1 VEDEDRSLQVHLA
14 ANVRLLQE
22 SAGLSVVELAEV
34 SGVRRIE
41 LERFLRGDE
50 DVRLDVIDRLA
61 KALGVQPG
69 QLFSGVEWVP
79 DGRGGGDF
87 HVHGTGG

>member
-1 VEDEDRSLQVHLA
+1 M
-14 ANVRLLQE
+14 LQE

-34 SGVRRIE
+34 SGVCPTD

-61 KALGVQPG
+61 KALGVSPG

-79 DGRGGGDF
+79 DGRGGGHF
-87 HVHGTGG
+87 RVHGPGG